1 MSHNLRI
8 AVVVV
13 LLIVVIFVVV
23 HPLIDLE
30 PTVLRNSQ
38 SSFLLL
44 VVLAIALALAAS
56 LVPSSYR
63 YLATDNSGPRRK
75 DPVSRLDLT
84 CTRRC

>member
-8 AVVVV
+8 AIVVA

-23 HPLIDLE
+23 HPLVDLE

-44 VVLAIALALAAS
+44 AVLALTLNLAAS
-56 LVPSSYR
+56 LVPSSCR
-63 YLATDNSGPRRK
+63 CLATDN
-75 DPVSRLDLT
+75 
-84 CTRRC
+84 